1 MRNGFPRL
9 VDGLETLDL
18 VECLG
23 GATAAWTLD
32 AKEYE
37 HRLLAVLYALSHSAG
52 SLFRA
57 VYASRVAL
65 SDTQVAAISKIA
77 HPALIE
83 SLELNECG
91 IDASSFGHILY
102 TFAGC
107 TSSILRTLI
116 LTDNP
121 IGDKDMSTM
130 LDVISQSHKRLETL
144 KIGASLCPPPGI
156 VVLTA
161 KVQVRPAVARGRQ
174 WRWPQC

>member
-1 MRNGFPRL
+1 M
-9 VDGLETLDL
+9 DGLETLDL

-156 VVLTA
+156 VVLNA